1 MLSAKITS
9 KGQIT
14 IPVEVRKKLGLQEG
28 SYVTFTECDG
38 GIVMANAST
47 YSRQGVR
54 PEFSGALVAAEG
66 CAVYD
71 ASQTASLDD
80 VLANLSEEQRCSL
93 LNALLG
99 KSFADELD
107 EWRRDFNVVDDGV
120 SKILNRKSR
129 ELPNIKKVSKI
140 WG

>member
-38 GIVMANAST
+38 GVVMTNAST
-47 YSRQGVR
+47 YSQQGVR
-54 PEFSGALVAAEG
+54 PEFSGTSVVAEG
-66 CAVYD
+66 NAMYL
-71 ASQTASLDD
+71 SLDN
-80 VLANLSEEQRCSL
+80 VLADLSLEQRGSL
-93 LNALLG
+93 ISALLG

-107 EWRRDFNVVDDGV
+107 EWRRDFDVVDDSV

>member
-80 VLANLSEEQRCSL
+80 VLANLSEEQRGSL
-93 LNALLG
+93 INALLG
-99 KSFADELD
+99 KSFVDELD
-107 EWRRDFNVVDDGV
+107 EWRRDFDVVDDGV

>member
-14 IPVEVRKKLGLQEG
+14 IPVEIRKKLGLLEG

-38 GIVMANAST
+38 GVMMTNSSSYAV
-47 YSRQGVR
+47 GVQQQ
-54 PEFSGALVAAEG
+54 EFA
-66 CAVYD
+66 
-71 ASQTASLDD
+71 TASVASDGTAAYNVECESSIEKSLSRM
-80 VLANLSEEQRCSL
+80 SEEQRCSL

-107 EWRRDFNVVDDGV
+107 EWRRDFDVVDDGV
-120 SKILNRKSR
+120 SKILNRRSR
-129 ELPNIKKVSKI
+129 ELPNLKKVSKI

>member
-38 GIVMANAST
+38 GVVMTNASS
-47 YSRQGVR
+47 YSQQGTR
-54 PEFSGALVAAEG
+54 PEFSGASVVAEG
-66 CAVYD
+66 SAVYD

-80 VLANLSEEQRCSL
+80 VLADLSEERRGSL
-93 LNALLG
+93 ISALLG

-107 EWRRDFNVVDDGV
+107 EWRRDFDVVDDGV
-120 SKILNRKSR
+120 SKVLSRKSR
-129 ELPNIKKVSKI
+129 ELPNIKKISKI

>member
-38 GIVMANAST
+38 GVVMANASS
-47 YSRQGVR
+47 YSRQGAR
-54 PEFSGALVAAEG
+54 SEFSGASVVAEG
-66 CAVYD
+66 SAVYD
-71 ASQTASLDD
+71 ASRTQSLDE
-80 VLANLSEEQRCSL
+80 VLANFSEEQRGSL
-93 LNALLG
+93 INALLG
-99 KSFADELD
+99 KSFADELA
-107 EWRRDFNVVDDGV
+107 EWRRDFDVVDDSV

>member
-38 GIVMANAST
+38 GVVMTNASS
-47 YSRQGVR
+47 YSQQGTR
-54 PEFSGALVAAEG
+54 PEFSGASVVAEG
-66 CAVYD
+66 SAVYD

-80 VLANLSEEQRCSL
+80 VLADLSEEQRGSL
-93 LNALLG
+93 ISALLG

-107 EWRRDFNVVDDGV
+107 EWRRGFDVVDDGV
-120 SKILNRKSR
+120 SKVLSRKSR
-129 ELPNIKKVSKI
+129 ELPNIKKISKI

>member
-38 GIVMANAST
+38 GVIMANAST
-47 YSRQGVR
+47 YSQQGVL
-54 PEFSGALVAAEG
+54 PEFSGASVVAEG
-66 CAVYD
+66 SAVYD
-71 ASQTASLDD
+71 ASQTLSLDD
-80 VLANLSEEQRCSL
+80 VFADLSEEQRGSL
-93 LNALLG
+93 ISALLG
-99 KSFADELD
+99 KSFVDELD
-107 EWRRDFNVVDDGV
+107 EWRRDFDVVDDGV

>member
-38 GIVMANAST
+38 GVVMTNASS
-47 YSRQGVR
+47 YSQQGAR
-54 PEFSGALVAAEG
+54 PEFSDTSVVAEG
-66 CAVYD
+66 NAVYD
-71 ASQTASLDD
+71 ASHTASFDE
-80 VLANLSEEQRCSL
+80 VLASLSDEQRGSL
-93 LNALLG
+93 ISALLG

-107 EWRRDFNVVDDGV
+107 EWRRDFDVDDDGV

>member
-9 KGQIT
+9 KGQVT

-38 GIVMANAST
+38 GVIMANASA
-47 YSRQGVR
+47 YSQQGVR
-54 PEFSGALVAAEG
+54 PEFSGTSVVAEG
-66 CAVYD
+66 STVYD
-71 ASQTASLDD
+71 ASRTQSLDE
-80 VLANLSEEQRCSL
+80 VLANFSEEQRGSL
-93 LNALLG
+93 ISALLG
-99 KSFADELD
+99 KSFADELA
-107 EWRRDFNVVDDGV
+107 EWRRDFDVVDDGV

>member
-14 IPVEVRKKLGLQEG
+14 IPVEVRKKLGLQDG
-28 SYVTFTECDG
+28 SYVTFTECEG
-38 GIVMANAST
+38 GVVMTNASS
-47 YSRQGVR
+47 YSRQGVQSDL
-54 PEFSGALVAAEG
+54 SGTSVVAEG
-66 CAVYD
+66 NAVYD

-80 VLANLSEEQRCSL
+80 VLADLSEERRGSL
-93 LNALLG
+93 ISALLG

-107 EWRRDFNVVDDGV
+107 EWRRDFDVVDDGV
-120 SKILNRKSR
+120 SKVLSRKSR
-129 ELPNIKKVSKI
+129 ELPNIKKISKI

>member
-38 GIVMANAST
+38 GVVMTNASS
-47 YSRQGVR
+47 YSRQGAQ
-54 PEFSGALVAAEG
+54 PEFSGTSVVAEG
-66 CAVYD
+66 SAVYN
-71 ASQTASLDD
+71 ASQAPSLDD
-80 VLANLSEEQRCSL
+80 VLSDLSEEQRGSL
-93 LNALLG
+93 ISVLLG

-107 EWRRDFNVVDDGV
+107 EWRRNFDVVDDSV

>member
-14 IPVEVRKKLGLQEG
+14 IPVEVRKKLGLQDG
-28 SYVTFTECDG
+28 SYVTFTECEG
-38 GIVMANAST
+38 GVVMTNASS
-47 YSRQGVR
+47 YSRQGVQS
-54 PEFSGALVAAEG
+54 ELSGTSVVAEG
-66 CAVYD
+66 SAVYD

-80 VLANLSEEQRCSL
+80 VLANLSEERRGSL
-93 LNALLG
+93 INALLG
-99 KSFADELD
+99 KSFVDDLD
-107 EWRRDFNVVDDGV
+107 EWRRDFDVVDDSV

>member
-9 KGQIT
+9 KGQVT

-28 SYVTFTECDG
+28 SYVTFTECEG
-38 GIVMANAST
+38 GVVMANAST
-47 YSRQGVR
+47 YSQQGVR
-54 PEFSGALVAAEG
+54 PEFSGASVVAEG
-66 CAVYD
+66 SAVYD
-71 ASQTASLDD
+71 VSQTQSLDD
-80 VLANLSEEQRCSL
+80 VLANLSLEQRGSL
-93 LNALLG
+93 ISALLG

-107 EWRRDFNVVDDGV
+107 EWRRDFEVVDDDV

>member
-14 IPVEVRKKLGLQEG
+14 IPVEVRKKLGLQDG
-28 SYVTFTECDG
+28 SYVTFTECEG
-38 GIVMANAST
+38 GVVMTNASS
-47 YSRQGVR
+47 YSRQGVQS
-54 PEFSGALVAAEG
+54 ELSGTSVVAEG
-66 CAVYD
+66 SAVYD
-71 ASQTASLDD
+71 VSQTPSLED
-80 VLANLSEEQRCSL
+80 VLTDLSEEQRGSL
-93 LNALLG
+93 ISALLG
-99 KSFADELD
+99 KSFADDLD
-107 EWRRDFNVVDDGV
+107 EWRRDFDVVDDSV

>member
-28 SYVTFTECDG
+28 SYVTFTECEG
-38 GIVMANAST
+38 GVVMANAST

-54 PEFSGALVAAEG
+54 SEFSGALVAAEG

-71 ASQTASLDD
+71 ASQTASFYD
-80 VLANLSEEQRCSL
+80 VLSDLSLEQRGSL
-93 LNALLG
+93 INALLG

-107 EWRRDFNVVDDGV
+107 EWRREFNVVDDGV